1 MLAKILVTILMVR
14 YFNNDESIRK
24 SVTFFKMT
32 FKLDGRSGNN
42 PITQALTGNKAGF
55 AGVQQDNPVNWW
67 NFVSIMLVYYFSI
80 FLAIFC

>member
-55 AGVQQDNPVNWW
+55 AGVQQDNPVSW
-67 NFVSIMLVYYFSI
+67 
-80 FLAIFC
+80 

>member
-1 MLAKILVTILMVR
+1 MLAKIVVTILMVR

-55 AGVQQDNPVNWW
+55 AGVQQDN
-67 NFVSIMLVYYFSI
+67 
-80 FLAIFC
+80 LAGW

>member
-32 FKLDGRSGNN
+32 FKLDGRNSGNN
-42 PITQALTGNKAGF
+42 PITQALTGSKVGF
-55 AGVQQDNPVNWW
+55 SGIQQDNPVSW
-67 NFVSIMLVYYFSI
+67 
-80 FLAIFC
+80 